1 MNVDAFIQRFGAG
14 LEVMAEM
21 PLPQARRAYDKLCRT
36 FTPPDP
42 DGMRVE
48 DSVMA
53 SVRVRRFIPQPST
66 PGAILFIHG
75 GGFTIGSVDS
85 HHGTAASLA
94 QALNREVASVNYR
107 LAPEVDYP
115 AMLAECRAVLTAL
128 QPSAL
133 VGDSAGGRLAID
145 LAHSLSDAPLLGL
158 IYPPVGEL
166 SLACLGKDA
175 PLLSRSDV
183 LSIRAQCPAITA
195 TERDRCPPAPRI
207 EILTVEHDPLTC
219 PIEAAVAEWRL
230 KGASIGYRCAPQM
243 VHGALHA
250 QSQLAEMGSAWHS
263 FCQAL
268 KKRLK
273 P

>member
-1 MNVDAFIQRFGAG
+1 MNVEAFIQRFGAG
-14 LEVMAEM
+14 LEVMADM

-48 DSVMA
+48 DSVIE
-53 SVRVRRFIPQPST
+53 SVSVRRFIPQSST
-66 PGAILFIHG
+66 PNAILLIHG

-94 QALNREVASVNYR
+94 QALNREVVSVNYR

-115 AMLAECRAVLTAL
+115 AMLAECRTVLAAL

-145 LAHSLSDAPLLGL
+145 LAHSLNDAPPLGL

-175 PLLSRSDV
+175 PLLARSDIV
-183 LSIRAQCPAITA
+183 SIRAQCPEIIA
-195 TERDRCPPAPRI
+195 TERDRSPPASGI
-207 EILTVEHDPLTC
+207 EILTVEHDPLTR
-219 PIEAAVAEWRL
+219 PIEAAAAEWRL
-230 KGASIGYRCAPQM
+230 EGASIGYRCAPQM

-250 QSQLAEMGSAWHS
+250 QSQLAEMGSAWQA

>member
-1 MNVDAFIQRFGAG
+1 MNVEAFNQRFGAG
-14 LEVMAEM
+14 LEVMADM
-21 PLPQARRAYDKLCRT
+21 PLPQARRAYDKLCST
-36 FTPPDP
+36 FTPPGP

-48 DSVMA
+48 DSVIE
-53 SVRVRRFIPQPST
+53 SVSVRRFIPQSST

-94 QALNREVASVNYR
+94 QALNHEVVSVNYR

-115 AMLAECRAVLTAL
+115 VMLAECRTVLDAL

-145 LAHSLSDAPLLGL
+145 LAHSLNDAPPLGL

-175 PLLSRSDV
+175 PLLSRRDIV
-183 LSIRAQCPAITA
+183 SIRAQCPEIIA
-195 TERDRCPPAPRI
+195 TERDRSPPASGI
-207 EILTVEHDPLTC
+207 EILTVEHDPLTR
-219 PIEAAVAEWRL
+219 PIEAAAAEWRL
-230 KGASIGYRCAPQM
+230 EGASIGYRCAPQM

-250 QSQLAEMGSAWHS
+250 QSQLAEMGNAWQA

>member
-1 MNVDAFIQRFGAG
+1 MRPCA
-14 LEVMAEM
+14 
-21 PLPQARRAYDKLCRT
+21 PLYSP
-36 FTPPDP
+36 
-42 DGMRVE
+42 
-48 DSVMA
+48 
-53 SVRVRRFIPQPST
+53 
-66 PGAILFIHG
+66 AINAWRNTVYPW

-94 QALNREVASVNYR
+94 QAFNREVVSVNYR

-115 AMLAECRAVLTAL
+115 AMLAECRTVLEAI

-133 VGDSAGGRLAID
+133 VGDSAGGRLAMD
-145 LAHSLSDAPLLGL
+145 LANSVSDAPPLGL

-175 PLLSRSDV
+175 PLLSRSDI
-183 LSIRAQCPAITA
+183 LSIRAQCPAIIA
-195 TERDRCPPAPRI
+195 TERDRSPPASCI
-207 EILTVEHDPLTC
+207 EILTVEHDPLTR

-250 QSQLAEMGSAWHS
+250 QSQLAEMGSAWQA